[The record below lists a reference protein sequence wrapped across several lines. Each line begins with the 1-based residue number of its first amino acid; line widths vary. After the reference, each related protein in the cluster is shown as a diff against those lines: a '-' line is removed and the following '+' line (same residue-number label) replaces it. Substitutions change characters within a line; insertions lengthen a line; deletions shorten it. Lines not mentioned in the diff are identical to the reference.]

1 MTRARSVL
9 RFALVTG
16 VLLGLSASTG
26 HAQGKGHEKHHD
38 QMKHKPG
45 EYVVATDRAIVVTR
59 DVLVRHGYRVVRVQ
73 DDGDTRVI
81 WYRAGNHGRGKG
93 RAAQEDGDQAG
104 ARSRRVRRYPARL
117 PRRHRHPP
125 PLVARRALDRGATQ
139 TGRGSSPLDLE
150 PGPRDLPVQRSSTSP
165 LIPVPCASLSARPSF
180 SCLPRFRRPSRP
192 RPPTRARSSA
202 TS

>member
-93 RAAQEDGDQAG
+93 RGPLEKMVI
-104 ARSRRVRRYPARL
+104 RREHDHVVFVDTPPVFLADIDIRL
-117 PRRHRHPP
+117 R
-125 PLVARRALDRGATQ
+125 L
-139 TGRGSSPLDLE
+139 
-150 PGPRDLPVQRSSTSP
+150 
-165 LIPVPCASLSARPSF
+165 
-180 SCLPRFRRPSRP
+180 
-192 RPPTRARSSA
+192 
-202 TS
+202 